1 MVDAI
6 EVGKVGAF
14 CCTEVVDDVV
24 PSFPF
29 REGFVE
35 GGGECVGLLEVEFDK
50 SDTTVLE
57 ELSRSRF
64 AYACPSLITSLEG
77 LVDYKTADKAAGT
90 YD

>member
-14 CCTEVVDDVV
+14 CCTEVVDDIV

-29 REGFVE
+29 R
-35 GGGECVGLLEVEFDK
+35 
-50 SDTTVLE
+50 
-57 ELSRSRF
+57 
-64 AYACPSLITSLEG
+64 EG

-90 YD
+90 YDSYAFIHHFVSVVAG